1 MDLSESYDSIRRRS
15 INFPPPPPPPPLS
28 SDKASNGYGPLTS
41 INNHHRFSSITG
53 KQSSLSTLVEGD
65 V

>member
-15 INFPPPPPPPPLS
+15 TNFPPPPPPP
-28 SDKASNGYGPLTS
+28 SDKASNGYGPLITS
-41 INNHHRFSSITG
+41 TNHQRISLQSG